1 MADADEDLIFHPSS
15 SSHDPGIQVEND
27 LSDETQD
34 FRFLNNLSLYVH
46 VQVDFSPSLPSFL
59 FPLAGP

>member
-15 SSHDPGIQVEND
+15 SASSHDPAIQVEND

-46 VQVDFSPSLPSFL
+46 VQVDFSPSSLLSFFL
-59 FPLAGP
+59 

>member
-15 SSHDPGIQVEND
+15 SSHDPAVQVEND

-34 FRFLNNLSLYVH
+34 FRFLNNLSLYV
-46 VQVDFSPSLPSFL
+46 QVDFFSLL
-59 FPLAGP
+59 FPFLQLAHDSIY